1 MLTTVTGSSG
11 RTPVTRAP
19 RWRSSSLANATPPG
33 AVPWCLGI
41 KSLCY
46 ILLRTEGKRR
56 GSQLTQCSIRNC
68 ICGTVRT
75 QPPNGLNGSAISS
88 RTVLRTAYAAVVATL
103 NVWITEH
110 KGRWRAS
117 VPAERTAGSRRRG
130 LRWHRCCGARWSGET
145 GRCLRHESAIPERPG
160 RTHHQVM
167 VAPLLAPAR
176 RPHGSGTPPR
186 SECSCRFYFRP
197 NVHAA
202 PSLRIPVASAGYG
215 NKAPLQQPIPDEAR
229 RARGVP
235 LLGLEVDGV
244 PSPAQAHEPGLVK
257 VNRPGARC
265 AP

>member
-117 VPAERTAGSRRRG
+117 VPAERTPGSRRRG

-160 RTHHQVM
+160 RTHHQVI
-167 VAPLLAPAR
+167 VCLCERGIRWHERPRERPADLAIKLSAR
-176 RPHGSGTPPR
+176 DRFAIHLDPR
-186 SECSCRFYFRP
+186 RCCDDRGANFWRRHPVTHSRSRRRRHERMISQRDWLWWR
-197 NVHAA
+197 
-202 PSLRIPVASAGYG
+202 SSSSMLRQG
-215 NKAPLQQPIPDEAR
+215 
-229 RARGVP
+229 
-235 LLGLEVDGV
+235 
-244 PSPAQAHEPGLVK
+244 
-257 VNRPGARC
+257 
-265 AP
+265 